1 MTIKRLSETLS
12 FNDDDKDIIATMKKV
27 GVWREMKRI
36 AKIGGGDKTIVCSDY
51 IFQWNSRAGDSGYTA
66 FHSTNPLEL
75 AELFAKI
82 GELTGGGSTS
92 TSRNGSLKLSQQN
105 LYGA

>member
-1 MTIKRLSETLS
+1 MTIKRLSETLT

-27 GVWREMKRI
+27 GVWREMKQI

-51 IFQWNSRAGDSGYTA
+51 IFQWHSRAGNSGYTA

-82 GELTGGGSTS
+82 GAITGGGSMRQVPVGT
-92 TSRNGSLKLSQQN
+92 LH
-105 LYGA
+105 